1 MSKHSFFK
9 KIFFKEVKK
18 KMNLEQYIPF
28 DEKKFRPHQKEAIIK
43 IIKAIEAGKH
53 TIVLNAP
60 VGLGKSLVA
69 YIIAS
74 YFNDKNA
81 WKTYIYTS
89 TKFLQDQYTKDFHD
103 IQTGKGR
110 SNFQCLQHAGLNNC
124 ENGRCKKE
132 VNFSCQY
139 GITKAEYPETLTTPI
154 KFKNEEE
161 DHCPYWE
168 QKIQAI
174 KAPKSLLNYT
184 YALTDKAYI
193 KHFPKRQITIYDEGH
208 NIEKEMMGFLELKI
222 SKQQIKKDLNY
233 NLQYHTTIPDWIN
246 ELTTLKEQYTDL
258 ANKHKKTNKEKYDKY
273 NSRAQT
279 INATIK
285 NIKQDTNNWV
295 YKTEKF
301 KKYDYI
307 IFKPITINQ
316 YTGQLF
322 NQSEYNIIMSG
333 SILKPKTF
341 ADELGIQID
350 EYIEVPSIIP
360 PENRPIKKYYAGSMS
375 RRNIQNNKTQLLQH
389 IQAIANTHPD
399 EKGIIHTFTY
409 AISNMIKEEFHDNP
423 RFIFHDSHNRE
434 QIIKKFK
441 QLQGNEI
448 LVSAYAWEGVD
459 FPYDE
464 ARFQVIC
471 KNPFPNIGDKQVQ
484 ARDKID
490 YGWLYRQQCLV
501 LSQMYGRTNRAP
513 DDYSITYLLDSDINR
528 VLGKK
533 TLVTDYFLEALE
545 DLNYM
550 KPFKITENAEQLL
563 TQDKRKSYEIER
575 QQEKQILNDIKT
587 ENLNSLGLLR
597 REYKK
602 LDSDSYTEIIP
613 IVQRL
618 LKNGALIYTE

>member
-1 MSKHSFFK
+1 
-9 KIFFKEVKK
+9 
-18 KMNLEQYIPF
+18 MNLEKYIPF
-28 DEKKFRPHQKEAIIK
+28 EEKKFRPHQKEAIIK
-43 IIKAIEAGKH
+43 IIEAIEDGKH
-53 TIVLNAP
+53 NIVLNAP

-69 YIIAS
+69 YVVAS

-89 TKFLQDQYTKDFHD
+89 TKFLQDQYTKDFDD

-110 SNFQCLQHAGLNNC
+110 SNFQCLQHAQLNNC

-132 VNFSCQY
+132 VNFSCQH
-139 GITKAEYPETLTTPI
+139 GITKAEYPQVLTTPI
-154 KFKNEEE
+154 IFKNEEE

-193 KHFPKRQITIYDEGH
+193 NHFPTREITIYDEGH
-208 NIEKEMMGFLELKI
+208 NIEKEMMSFLELKL
-222 SKQQIKKDLNY
+222 SKQQIKKDLGY
-233 NLQYHTTIPDWIN
+233 TLQYHETIPDWIN
-246 ELTTLKEQYTDL
+246 ELETLKELYNDL
-258 ANKHKKTNKEKYDKY
+258 ANKHKKINKEKYDKY
-273 NSRAQT
+273 SSRAQT
-279 INATIK
+279 INQTIK

-295 YKTEKF
+295 YKTETF
-301 KKYDYI
+301 KKYNYI
-307 IFKPITINQ
+307 IFKPITIDQ
-316 YTGQLF
+316 YTDQLF
-322 NQSEYNIIMSG
+322 GQSQYNIIMSG

-341 ADELGIQID
+341 ADELGITIN

-375 RRNIQNNKTQLLQH
+375 RRNIQNNKTQLIQH
-389 IQAIANTHPD
+389 IKAIEQAHPD
-399 EKGIIHTFTY
+399 VKGVIHTFTY
-409 AISNMIKEEFHDNP
+409 AISNMLKEELEDNP
-423 RFIFHDSHNRE
+423 RFIFHNSHDRE
-434 QIIKKFK
+434 QVIKQFK

-513 DDYSITYLLDSDINR
+513 DDFSITYLLDSDINR

-545 DLNYM
+545 GLNYT
-550 KPFKITENAEQLL
+550 KTFEIADNAYDLL
-563 TQDKRKSYEIER
+563 TPDKRKSYAIER
-575 QQEKQILNDIKT
+575 DQEKQILNDIET
-587 ENLNSLGLLR
+587 ENLNSLSSLR

-613 IVQRL
+613 IVNRL
-618 LKNGALIYTE
+618 LENGVLIYTD